1 MVLAQLR
8 IGETARIMAV
18 EGGRGL
24 RQKLFLRG
32 LIEGRVIRVISNYGP
47 VTVEVDRN
55 VVAIGRGMAQKIMVT
70 KGWQHT

>member
-1 MVLAQLR
+1 MVLTQLR
-8 IGETARIMAV
+8 IGETARIMAI

-32 LIEGRVIRVISNYGP
+32 LIEGKVVRVVSNYGP
-47 VTVEVDRN
+47 VTVEVDRS

-70 KGWQHT
+70 KN

>member
-8 IGETARIMAV
+8 TGETAIIMAI

-32 LIEGRVIRVISNYGP
+32 LIEGKVVRIVSNYGP

-55 VVAIGRGMAQKIMVT
+55 IIAIGRGMARKIIVT
-70 KGWQHT
+70 RSRQHQ

>member
-8 IGETARIMAV
+8 IGETARIMAI

-32 LIEGRVIRVISNYGP
+32 LIEGKVVRVVSNYGP
-47 VTVEVDRN
+47 MTVEVDRN
-55 VVAIGRGMAQKIMVT
+55 VVAIGRGMAQKIAVT
-70 KGWQHT
+70 KN